1 MFVPFGTLVAQGMG
15 NMPVVSMALAE
26 TKSQKALTAA
36 LRELCSFLSS
46 FPNIQM
52 TEEECE
58 ALAVAAISG
67 HAEAEFMIGS
77 VFDAADEP
85 ARAMEWYS
93 RSASRDYLPAM
104 LQIFAVR

>member
-1 MFVPFGTLVAQGMG
+1 MPIVTMPTKEETSQRTLSA
-15 NMPVVSMALAE
+15 
-26 TKSQKALTAA
+26 T
-36 LRELCSFLSS
+36 LRELCRFLTS
-46 FPNIQM
+46 FPKIQM
-52 TEEECE
+52 SEQDCE

-93 RSASRDYLPAM
+93 RSASREYLPAM
-104 LQIFAVR
+104 LQLFAVR

>member
-1 MFVPFGTLVAQGMG
+1 M
-15 NMPVVSMALAE
+15 S
-26 TKSQKALTAA
+26 AA
-36 LRELCSFLSS
+36 LRELCRFLCS

-52 TEEECE
+52 SEEECE

-77 VFDAADEP
+77 VFDAADRP
-85 ARAMEWYS
+85 QQAMEWYW

-104 LQIFAVR
+104 LQLFAVR

>member
-1 MFVPFGTLVAQGMG
+1 MSAI
-15 NMPVVSMALAE
+15 
-26 TKSQKALTAA
+26 
-36 LRELCSFLSS
+36 LRELCSFLSN

-52 TEEECE
+52 SAEECE

-85 ARAMEWYS
+85 ARAMEWYY
-93 RSASRDYLPAM
+93 RSASREYLPAM
-104 LQIFAVR
+104 LQLFAVRC

>member
-1 MFVPFGTLVAQGMG
+1 
-15 NMPVVSMALAE
+15 MPIVEAN
-26 TKSQKALTAA
+26 SQRSLSTT
-36 LRELCSFLSS
+36 LRELCRFLTS

-52 TEEECE
+52 SEDECE

-85 ARAMEWYS
+85 ARAMEWYF
-93 RSASRDYLPAM
+93 RSASREYLPAM
-104 LQIFAVR
+104 LQLFAVR

>member
-1 MFVPFGTLVAQGMG
+1 MSAT
-15 NMPVVSMALAE
+15 
-26 TKSQKALTAA
+26 
-36 LRELCSFLSS
+36 LRELCHFLST

-52 TEEECE
+52 STDECE

-77 VFDAADEP
+77 VFDAANEP
-85 ARAMEWYS
+85 ARAMEWYF

-104 LQIFAVR
+104 LQLFAVR

>member
-1 MFVPFGTLVAQGMG
+1 
-15 NMPVVSMALAE
+15 MPVPEAMEQHSHRSMSA
-26 TKSQKALTAA
+26 T
-36 LRELCSFLSS
+36 LRELCRFLSS

-52 TEEECE
+52 SEAECE

-85 ARAMEWYS
+85 DRAREWYF

-104 LQIFAVR
+104 LQLYAVR

>member
-1 MFVPFGTLVAQGMG
+1 MPIATVPMVEADTPRTLSG
-15 NMPVVSMALAE
+15 S
-26 TKSQKALTAA
+26 
-36 LRELCSFLSS
+36 LRELCHFLSG

-52 TEEECE
+52 SEEECE
-58 ALAVAAISG
+58 ALAVATISG
-67 HAEAEFMIGS
+67 QAEAEFMIGS

-104 LQIFAVR
+104 LQMFAVR